1 MMKDAL
7 SLLEATQ
14 ANKAAWEAS
23 APLHGTGAGWEA
35 LLKAASEPGF
45 STFDTCLAETLG
57 ALDLS
62 GKRAVQIGCNNGREL
77 LSLAQYGAV
86 PVAGIDQSGAF
97 LAQARILSEAA
108 KLTPEWIEANVY
120 ELPPN
125 MCAFDFVLIT
135 IGVLNWMPDLARF
148 FEIAAGLMAPGAQL
162 VIYETHPVMEMFDPM
177 AEQPYEPAFSYFQ
190 QEPHK
195 QDEMFSY
202 DGQDHG
208 TGKTSYWFPHTLGEI
223 VTSCVRAGLQ
233 IERLT
238 EHGHSNREPE
248 YDLYEGRAAQIPMSY
263 TLVARREG

>member
-1 MMKDAL
+1 MMKDVP

-23 APLHGTGAGWEA
+23 ASLHGTGAGWEA

-45 STFDTCLAETLG
+45 STFDTCLAQTLG

-77 LSLAQYGAV
+77 LSLASFGAV
-86 PVAGIDQSGAF
+86 PAVGIDHSGAF
-97 LAQARILSEAA
+97 LAQARMLSEAA
-108 KLTPEWIEANVY
+108 KRTPEWIEANVY
-120 ELPPN
+120 ELPSD
-125 MCAFDFVLIT
+125 MRRFDFALIT

-148 FEIAAGLMAPGAQL
+148 FEIVAGLMAPGARL
-162 VIYETHPVMEMFDPM
+162 VIYETHPVMEMFDPV
-177 AEQPYEPAFSYFQ
+177 AEQPHEPAFSYFQ
-190 QEPHK
+190 QVPHR

-208 TGKTSYWFPHTLGEI
+208 TGTTSYWFPHTLGEI
-223 VTSCVRAGLQ
+223 VTSCIRAGLR